1 MRKLTLRSIWE
12 HKRRLI
18 STVVA
23 IVLGVAF
30 MVGTFVFSDTLS
42 KVFDDLFATANE
54 NVDARVQG
62 EVVVGGVGG
71 DLRGRFDESVLDD
84 VTGVDGVAVALPAV
98 TAFGG
103 GPTNRILDANG
114 DPVGASNGPPTLIEN
129 WNDDESLSPYRLT
142 EGRGPEADDEI
153 ALNVA
158 AAEDGNFRL
167 DDQVTLTSQFGPAQY
182 TLVGIFRFGD
192 ADSAAGAVSAEFILP
207 EAQRLAGADGQL
219 DAVVVGAEDGVSQEE
234 VTERIADALESD
246 DISGVEVITGQQAAE
261 QDADSVQEGLQFFTL
276 ILSIFGFIALGVS
289 IFLIYNTFQILLAQ
303 RTRELALLR
312 AVGAS
317 RAQVLRSVLVEAVV
331 IGFIAA
337 ALGVVTGILLA
348 AGITALL
355 DAFGVDLPSSGLV
368 IRPNTVV
375 TGLLLGLLVT
385 VVAALLPAIKATR
398 VPPLAAIREVSID
411 RTGSSTVRW
420 ILAGVVL
427 VLAVVLMSN
436 AWSADGDSDAIPTV
450 GLGTVLLIFGAILVG
465 PLLAGRSIRAIG
477 RFLPSFKGVTG
488 RLATENAAR
497 SPRRTS
503 ATAAALIIG
512 VALIGFVTVFAE
524 SAKASVEAE
533 VNRGLEADLVVQPES
548 GGFNFFGFSPTV
560 ADTVASVD
568 GVDQVAR
575 FGAAPG
581 RVTYPEGGT
590 ADTFIG
596 AVDPPVYSEL
606 ATAKMEE
613 GELTDLQPGGIIV
626 DRQAAED
633 NDLSIGDP
641 IVVAFSG
648 GGQLEATVQAISD
661 DLVVL
666 APWTM
671 HTQDFD
677 EVVDQP
683 LDFQVMA
690 SVDEGAD
697 VEEVRSRVETALE
710 GTPGL
715 AVLDR
720 EDFIGDIAGQLTAFV
735 NVIYGLLALSI
746 IIAMIGVANTL
757 SLSIHERTRELGL
770 LRAVGMARTQ
780 VRSAIRWEAV
790 LIAVLGTLIGLAL
803 GLIGSYVMIKALEGF
818 GLTTF
823 KIPFGTLVIQV
834 IAAAGLAVLAS
845 WLSGR
850 RAAKLDILQ
859 AIAHE

>member
-1 MRKLTLRSIWE
+1 MRKLTLRSVWE

-18 STVVA
+18 STVLA

-30 MVGTFVFSDTLS
+30 MVGTFVFGDTLN

-62 EVVVGGVGG
+62 EVVVSGQGGG
-71 DLRGRFDESVLDD
+71 DLRARFPESVLDD
-84 VTGVDGVAVALPAV
+84 VEAVDGVAVALPSV

-103 GPTNRILDANG
+103 GPINRILDADG
-114 DPVGASNGPPTLIEN
+114 DPVGASNGPPTILEN
-129 WNDDESLSPYRLT
+129 WTDDERVSPYQLA

-158 AAEDGNFRL
+158 AASDGNFAL
-167 DDQVTLTSQFGPAQY
+167 GDTVTLTSQFGPAEY
-182 TLVGIFRFGD
+182 TLVGTFRFGD
-192 ADSAAGAVSAEFILP
+192 ADSAAGAVTAEFTLP
-207 EAQRLAGADGQL
+207 EAQRLAGAEGQL
-219 DAVVVGAEDGVSQEE
+219 DAIHVAADEGVSQQE
-234 VTERIADALESD
+234 VTARIAEVLPE
-246 DISGVEVITGQQAAE
+246 GTEVITGEEAAE

-276 ILSIFGFIALGVS
+276 TLSIFGFIALGVS

-331 IGFIAA
+331 VGLIAA
-337 ALGVVTGILLA
+337 ALGVLTGILLA
-348 AGITALL
+348 AGITAALG
-355 DAFGVDLPSSGLV
+355 AAGVDLPSSGLV

-375 TGLLLGLLVT
+375 FGLVLGLVVT
-385 VVAALLPAIKATR
+385 VIAAVIPAIKATR
-398 VPPLAAIREVSID
+398 VPPLAAIRDVAIE
-411 RTGSSTVRW
+411 RTGSSLFRW
-420 ILAGVVL
+420 LFSGVVL
-427 VLAVVLMSN
+427 VVAAVLMSA
-436 AWSADGDSDAIPTV
+436 AWRGDGDTDVLPSV
-450 GLGTVLLIFGAILVG
+450 GLGAVLLIVGVILVG
-465 PLLAGRSIRAIG
+465 PLLASRTIRTIG
-477 RFLPSFKGVTG
+477 SPLARLKGVTG

-533 VNRGLEADLVVQPES
+533 VTRGLEADIIVQPEG
-548 GGFNFFGFSPTV
+548 GGFNFFGFSPSV

-568 GVDQVAR
+568 GIDQVAR
-575 FGAAPG
+575 FGAAQA
-581 RVTYPEGGT
+581 RVTYPDGDT
-590 ADTFIG
+590 ADTFVG
-596 AVDPPVYSEL
+596 AVDPQVFIEM
-606 ATAKMEE
+606 ATPKMEQ
-613 GELTDLQPGGIIV
+613 GELTDLQPGGIVV
-626 DRQAAED
+626 DRQVAED

-641 IVVAFSG
+641 ILVTLAG
-648 GGQLEATVQAISD
+648 GGQLETTIEAISD

-666 APWTM
+666 FAWTIDS
-671 HTQDFD
+671 QDYD
-677 EVVDQP
+677 AVIDQP
-683 LDFQVMA
+683 LDFQVLA
-690 SVDEGAD
+690 TVDEGAD
-697 VEEVRSRVETALE
+697 VEEVRARVETALE

-715 AVLDR
+715 TVLDQKG
-720 EDFIGDIAGQLTAFV
+720 FIGDLADQLTAFV
-735 NVIYGLLALSI
+735 NVIYGLLALSV

-757 SLSIHERTRELGL
+757 SLSIYERTRELGL
-770 LRAVGMARTQ
+770 LRAVGMARNQ

-790 LIAVLGTLIGLAL
+790 LIAVLGTVIGLAV
-803 GLIGSYVMIKALEGF
+803 GLVASYVMIKALEGF

-823 KIPFGTLVIQV
+823 AVPYATLIFQV
-834 IAAAGLAVLAS
+834 LIAAGLAVLAS

-850 RAAKLDILQ
+850 RAAKLDILK